1 MAGRDRLSLLKE
13 VAAFWEI
20 RVRKMPDGGYAIA
33 NVVGANEYASGVTD
47 NAFTNGAAV
56 CALKYAVSAAEA
68 CGERSPRRMERYCGE
83 SALSLVWQR
92 GDERA

>member
-1 MAGRDRLSLLKE
+1 
-13 VAAFWEI
+13 
-20 RVRKMPDGGYAIA
+20 MPDGGYAIA

-68 CGERSPRRMERYCGE
+68 CGKKPPPYGTILRRICAFTRLATG
-83 SALSLVWQR
+83 
-92 GDERA
+92 